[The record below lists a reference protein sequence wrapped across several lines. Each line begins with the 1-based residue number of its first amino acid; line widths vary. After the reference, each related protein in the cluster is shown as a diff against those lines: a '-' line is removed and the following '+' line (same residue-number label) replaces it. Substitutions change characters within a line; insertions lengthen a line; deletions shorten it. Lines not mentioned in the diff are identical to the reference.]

1 MVTLYHWDL
10 PNALQGLGG
19 WANPDIT
26 DYFNEYASF
35 CYANFG
41 EYVKYWLT
49 LNEPL
54 MQCHTGYGTGEFAPG
69 LTQNGILTY
78 TCVYLHLLAHAKAY
92 RSYNDTFKP
101 TQNGEVGIVLVS
113 MYPEP
118 LNDTEEDRDAV
129 ERYLQFEVESTS
141 ILMIKVQKSN
151 IRLFVNFNVP
161 IN

>member
-10 PNALQGLGG
+10 PNALQELGG

-26 DYFNEYASF
+26 DYFNEYAIF

-41 EYVKYWLT
+41 DYVKYWLT

-54 MQCHTGYGTGEFAPG
+54 LHCDSGYGMGIYAPG
-69 LTQNGILTY
+69 LTENGILTY
-78 TCVYLHLLAHAKAY
+78 TCIYTHLLAHAKAY
-92 RSYNDTFKP
+92 RSYNETFKP
-101 TQNGEVGIVLVS
+101 TQNGEVGIVLVA

-129 ERYLQFEVESTS
+129 ERYLQFEVQT
-141 ILMIKVQKSN
+141 
-151 IRLFVNFNVP
+151 
-161 IN
+161 